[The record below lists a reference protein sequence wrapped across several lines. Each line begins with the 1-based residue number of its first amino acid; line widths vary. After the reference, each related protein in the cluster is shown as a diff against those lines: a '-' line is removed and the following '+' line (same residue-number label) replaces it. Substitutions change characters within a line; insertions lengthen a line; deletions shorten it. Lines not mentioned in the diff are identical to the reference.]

1 MVGKSWP
8 SGISQ
13 WKICWKK
20 EELKLKPMKMKMFN
34 FLCKIATYC
43 TFRSQKLLIMKIQL
57 LF

>member
-8 SGISQ
+8 SGILQ

-20 EELKLKPMKMKMFN
+20 EELKLKAMKMKMFN
-34 FLCKIATYC
+34 FLCKIATDC
-43 TFRSQKLLIMKIQL
+43 TFRSQKLLIMKMQF